1 MTSIRTMKF
10 RLDHLTSVLVFGF
23 FVMLTA
29 GLMLSA
35 RLKFEQIVKESAG
48 LTVGQL
54 VQSNAD
60 GFSAAMLSVR
70 TAIDVQSV
78 LGFASVIF
86 PGLPEQLASEQRFIA
101 ELRQRPNLYS
111 CYVGLQNGDFF
122 QVIAVRANSHLIQSL
137 LAPEWTQFAVRFVR
151 TADAGVIGSKA
162 LRDGKAMVRQE
173 QWRFYD
179 ASHQLLGERMGTST
193 YDPRQS
199 PWYQASVAATEA
211 TMTDP
216 YVFDSSGEL
225 GLTISRKL
233 SDGHG
238 VVGADVNLET
248 LNQRLAETAS
258 TAYTVAALVD
268 SKGRLVAVGSGKQAA
283 PAGNL
288 KVLTKLAETNNA
300 NFIALAGVG
309 GADPA
314 VKIADVAGQN
324 FVFATAGVS
333 LAKGAQYRMLAFA
346 PLSDF
351 DGVIGAARN
360 QMLGIALLLL
370 LATVPVIAWGS
381 RQVTGALRA
390 LARDAER
397 IRLMDFSSTPEVR
410 SAFMEIDSLSKSQT
424 VMKASLAQSTESL
437 KATHDKLE
445 HLINIGLELGR
456 ERDRLALLKGL
467 MFGGKELTNSD
478 GGTLYLLTEQKT
490 LTFAM
495 RTRDDELPLFEIPL
509 YKADTGAP
517 NDSYVA
523 TYVAL
528 RNEVVVIDDIYTE
541 TRFDVSG
548 TRKFDAQTGHRTVS
562 MLTLPLS
569 PRAGE
574 VIGVI
579 QFMNAQDPHTGE
591 IIPFSPEMVRF
602 VTALAAQAA
611 VALDN
616 YQLVEAQQN
625 LMESLIKLIAGSV
638 DAKSPYTG
646 GHCERVPELA
656 IMLAEEAERQESGPF
671 ADFRWAND
679 DARREFRVGAWL
691 HDCGKVT
698 TAEYVVDKATKLET
712 IYDRIH
718 EVRTR
723 FEVLLRDAR
732 IDCLQQCL
740 NGKDEAQ
747 ARADLAAREAELQDD
762 FRFIAQTNLGGEF
775 MAPERVE
782 RLRRISQQTWW
793 RNFDDRIGISRAAQ
807 KRVQD
812 FPETPLPAAEY
823 LLSDKPEHV
832 IARGVE
838 KSQDPRYGFKIP
850 VPENLYNL
858 GEVYNLSISRGTL
871 TTEERYKVNEHIVQ
885 TVMMLDALPFPK
897 NMRRVPEYAGTHHET
912 LTGTGYPRKL
922 GAEQLSIPSRIMA
935 LADIFE
941 ALTAS
946 DRPYK
951 DSKTLSESVAILASF
966 KKDRHIDPD
975 LFDLFLTSGV
985 YKKYAARFLK
995 PEQIDLVDITQ
1006 YLN

>member
-1 MTSIRTMKF
+1 MLSISTMKF
-10 RLDHLTSVLVFGF
+10 RLDRLTSVLVVGF
-23 FVMLTA
+23 FVLLTA

-35 RLKFEQIVKESAG
+35 HLKFEQMVKDSAG

-54 VQSNAD
+54 AQSNAES
-60 GFSAAMLSVR
+60 FAAAMLSVR
-70 TAIDVQSV
+70 KTIDVQSG
-78 LGFASVIF
+78 LGFPQTIS
-86 PGLPEQLASEQRFIA
+86 PGSQEPSASEQRFMA
-101 ELRQRPNLYS
+101 ELRERPNLYS
-111 CYVGLQNGDFF
+111 YYVGLQNGDFF
-122 QVIAVRANSHLIQSL
+122 QVIAVRGNSRLIQSL
-137 LAPEWTQFAVRFVR
+137 SAPDWTQSAVRFVR
-151 TADAGVIGSKA
+151 SVDVGAPGNKA
-162 LRDGKAMVRQE
+162 SHEAPAALRQE

-179 ASHQLLGERMGTST
+179 ANRQLLGERSGASN
-193 YDPRQS
+193 YDPRQH
-199 PWYQASVAATEA
+199 PWYQASMAVAEA

-216 YVFDSSGEL
+216 YVIDSTGEL

-233 SDGHG
+233 SDGRG
-238 VVGADVNLET
+238 VIGVDVSLET
-248 LNQRLAETAS
+248 LNQRLAEMAS
-258 TAYTVAALVD
+258 TAHTVAALVD
-268 SKGRLVAVGSGKQAA
+268 SQARLVAAGNGKQAA
-283 PAGNL
+283 PGGNL
-288 KVLTKLAETNNA
+288 KALTKLSDTRNP
-300 NFIALAGVG
+300 NFTALASMGVVE
-309 GADPA
+309 PA
-314 VKIADVAGQN
+314 VRIADVAGQN
-324 FVFATAGVS
+324 FVFATADVA
-333 LAKGAQYRMLAFA
+333 LAKGARYRMVAFA

-351 DGVIGAARN
+351 DDVISAARN
-360 QMLGIALLLL
+360 QMLLIALLLL
-370 LATVPVIAWGS
+370 LATVPVVGWGS

-397 IRLMDFSSTPEVR
+397 IRHMDFSSTPEVQ

-424 VMKASLAQSTESL
+424 VMKTSLAQSTESL

-495 RTRDDELPLFEIPL
+495 RTRDDELPSFEIPL
-509 YKADTGAP
+509 YKPETGEP

-528 RNEVVVIDDIYTE
+528 RNKVVVIDDIYTE

-569 PRAGE
+569 PRDGE

-579 QFMNAQDPHTGE
+579 QFMNAQDPHTGK

-602 VTALAAQAA
+602 VTALASQAA

-671 ADFRWAND
+671 ADFHWTND

-718 EVRTR
+718 EVRAR

-732 IDCLQQCL
+732 IDCLQDCL
-740 NGKDEAQ
+740 NGKDETQ
-747 ARADLAAREAELQDD
+747 ARADLAAREAQLQDD
-762 FRFIAQTNLGGEF
+762 FSFIAQTNLGGEF

-782 RLRRISQQTWW
+782 RLRRIAQQTWW
-793 RNFDDRIGISRAAQ
+793 RHFDDRIGISRAAQ
-807 KRVQD
+807 KRFQD
-812 FPETPLPAAEY
+812 IPETPLPAAEC
-823 LLSDKPEHV
+823 LLSDKPEQV
-832 IARGVE
+832 IPRGVE
-838 KSQDPRYGFKIP
+838 KSQDPQYGFKIP
-850 VPENLYNL
+850 VPENLYNR

-871 TTEERYKVNEHIVQ
+871 TTEERYKVNEHIIQ

-912 LTGTGYPRKL
+912 LTGSGYPRKL

-951 DSKTLSESVAILASF
+951 DSKTLSESVGILASF
-966 KKDRHIDPD
+966 KRDRHIDPD

-995 PEQIDLVDITQ
+995 PEQIDDVDIAQ

>member
-1 MTSIRTMKF
+1 MPSISTMKF
-10 RLDHLTSVLVFGF
+10 RLNRVTSMLIVGF
-23 FVMLTA
+23 FVLLTT

-35 RLKFEQIVKESAG
+35 YLKFEQMAQESAS
-48 LTVGQL
+48 LTIGQL
-54 VQSNAD
+54 VQGNAD
-60 GFSAAMLSVR
+60 SFAAAMLSVR
-70 TAIDVQSV
+70 KVIDVQSV
-78 LGFASVIF
+78 LGFSPTIS
-86 PGLPEQLASEQRFIA
+86 PGSPDQLVSEQRFIA
-101 ELRQRPNLYS
+101 ELRERPNLYS
-111 CYVGLQNGDFF
+111 FHVGLQNGDFF
-122 QVIAVRANSHLIQSL
+122 EVIAVRGNSRLIQSL
-137 LAPEWTQFAVRFVR
+137 SAPDWTQSAVRLVR
-151 TADAGVIGSKA
+151 SVDAGFGAIRNGA
-162 LRDGKAMVRQE
+162 APVRQE
-173 QWRFYD
+173 HWRFYD
-179 ASHQLLGERMGTST
+179 ANHQLLGERSGEST
-193 YDPRQS
+193 YDPRQR
-199 PWYQASVAATEA
+199 PWYQASMAATEA

-216 YVFDSSGEL
+216 YALDATGEP
-225 GLTISRKL
+225 GVTVSRKL
-233 SDGHG
+233 SRGQG
-238 VVGADVNLET
+238 VVGIHVNLEA
-248 LNQRLAETAS
+248 LNQSLAATAS
-258 TAYTVAALVD
+258 TASTVAALVD
-268 SKGRLVAVGSGKQAA
+268 SKGSLIAVGHGKQAA

-288 KVLTKLAETNNA
+288 KVLTKLSDTNNA
-300 NFIALAGVG
+300 NFALFANAGV
-309 GADPA
+309 AEPK
-314 VKIADVAGQN
+314 VKIADVAGQRL
-324 FVFATAGVS
+324 VFATAAVA
-333 LAKGAQYRMLAFA
+333 LTKDAQYRMLAFA

-351 DGVIGAARN
+351 DGPSAAARN

-370 LATVPVIAWGS
+370 LAAVPVVGWGS
-381 RQVTGALRA
+381 KQVTGALRA
-390 LARDAER
+390 LAHDAER
-397 IRLMDFSSTPEVR
+397 IRHMDFSGTPEVQ

-424 VMKASLAQSTESL
+424 VMKSSLAQSTESL

-456 ERDRLALLKGL
+456 ERDRLALLRGL
-467 MFGGKELTNSD
+467 MFGGKALTNSD

-495 RTRDDELPLFEIPL
+495 RTRDDELPSFEIPL
-509 YKADTGAP
+509 YQPDTGEP

-528 RNEVVVIDDIYTE
+528 HNKVVVIDDIYTE

-569 PRAGE
+569 PRDGE

-656 IMLAEEAERQESGPF
+656 IMLAEEAERQEAGPF
-671 ADFRWAND
+671 ADFHWAND

-732 IDCLQQCL
+732 IACLQDRL
-740 NGKDEAQ
+740 DGKDETQ
-747 ARADLAAREAELQDD
+747 ARATLAAREAQLQDD
-762 FRFIAQTNLGGEF
+762 FHFIAQTNLGGEF
-775 MAPERVE
+775 MAPERVA
-782 RLRRISQQTWW
+782 RLGRIAQEKWL
-793 RNFDDRIGISRAAQ
+793 RHFDDRIGISRAAQ
-807 KRVQD
+807 RRLLDV
-812 FPETPLPAAEY
+812 PEAPLPAVEC

-832 IARGVE
+832 IPRGVE

-858 GEVYNLSISRGTL
+858 GEIYNLSISRGTL

-912 LTGTGYPRKL
+912 LTGSGYPRKL

-951 DSKTLSESVAILASF
+951 DTKTLSESVRILASF
-966 KKDRHIDPD
+966 KRDRHIDPD

-995 PEQIDLVDITQ
+995 PEQIDDVDITQ

>member
-1 MTSIRTMKF
+1 MQMIRTMKF
-10 RLDHLTSVLVFGF
+10 RLDRVTTLLLVAF
-23 FVMLTA
+23 FVLLTC

-35 RLKFEQIVKESAG
+35 YVKFGQMARDNARLIF
-48 LTVGQL
+48 GQL
-54 VQSNAD
+54 VQGNAD
-60 GFSAAMLSVR
+60 RFAASMLSVR
-70 TAIDVQSV
+70 RTLDVQSA
-78 LGFASVIF
+78 LGYPKAVA
-86 PGLPEQLASEQRFIA
+86 PGDREQLAIEQRFVT
-101 ELRQRPNLYS
+101 ELRERPDLYAY
-111 CYVGLQNGDFF
+111 YVGLQNGEFF
-122 QVIAVRANSHLIQSL
+122 QAIAVRGNARLIKSL
-137 LAPEWTQFAVRFVR
+137 AAPQWTQSAIRLIRDVP
-151 TADAGVIGSKA
+151 ADAVANKAAHAGSA
-162 LRDGKAMVRQE
+162 SRRE
-173 QWRFYD
+173 EYWRFFGAD
-179 ASHQLLGERMGTST
+179 HQLLGERRETST
-193 YDPRQS
+193 FDPRQRE
-199 PWYQASVAATEA
+199 WYQAAMAASDA
-211 TMTDP
+211 TLTDP
-216 YVFDSSGEL
+216 YAFASTGEL
-225 GLTISRKL
+225 GMTFSRKL
-233 SDGHG
+233 SGGNG
-238 VVGADVNLET
+238 VVGIDVNLAT
-248 LNQRLAETAS
+248 LNQSLAATSS
-258 TAYTVAALVD
+258 TAYTVSALTD
-268 SKGRLVAVGSGKQAA
+268 TKGRLIAMGTGKLAS
-283 PAGNL
+283 PSGNL
-288 KVLTKLAETNNA
+288 KALTRLSDTGNPY
-300 NFIALAGVG
+300 FSLF
-309 GADPA
+309 ADTGLPDGP
-314 VKIADVAGQN
+314 VKIAHVAEKS
-324 FVFATAGVS
+324 FVFASAEVQLVEATR
-333 LAKGAQYRMLAFA
+333 YHMLAFA

-351 DGVIGAARN
+351 DGAIGAARN

-370 LATVPVIAWGS
+370 LAAVPVVIWGS
-381 RQVTGALRA
+381 RQVTAALRA
-390 LARDAER
+390 LARDAQR
-397 IRLMDFSSTPEVR
+397 IRHMDFSSTPEIQ
-410 SAFMEIDSLSKSQT
+410 SAFVEIDSLSKSQT
-424 VMKASLAQSTESL
+424 VMKSSLAQSTESL

-445 HLINIGLELGR
+445 YLFNIGLDLGR

-467 MFGGKELTNSD
+467 MFGGKDLTNSD

-495 RTRDDELPLFEIPL
+495 RTRSDELPSFEIPL
-509 YKADTGAP
+509 YKPDTGEP
-517 NDSYVA
+517 NDTYVA

-528 RNEVVVIDDIYTE
+528 HNEVVVIDDIYTE

-579 QFMNAQDPHTGE
+579 QFMNAQDPHTGA
-591 IIPFSPEMVRF
+591 IIPFGPDVVRF

-616 YQLVEAQQN
+616 HQLVEAQQN
-625 LMESLIKLIAGSV
+625 LMDSLIKLIAGSV

-671 ADFRWAND
+671 ADFRWVND

-698 TAEYVVDKATKLET
+698 TPEYVVDKATKLET

-732 IDCLQQCL
+732 IDCLQACL
-740 NGKDEAQ
+740 DGKDASQ
-747 ARADLAAREAELQDD
+747 ARAELARREAELQDD
-762 FRFIAQTNLGGEF
+762 YAFIAQTNEGGEF
-775 MAPERVE
+775 MAPQRVE
-782 RLRRISQQTWW
+782 RLQRIAQQTWQ
-793 RNFDDRIGISRAAQ
+793 RHFDDRIGISRAAQ
-807 KRVQD
+807 RRFLCVSA
-812 FPETPLPAAEY
+812 TPLPATEH
-823 LLSDKPEHV
+823 LLSDRPEHV
-832 IARGVE
+832 IPRGVE

-871 TTEERYKVNEHIVQ
+871 TTEERYKINEHIIQ

-912 LTGTGYPRKL
+912 LTGSGYPRKL

-935 LADIFE
+935 IADIFE

-951 DSKTLSESVAILASF
+951 DSKTLSESVRILASF
-966 KKDRHIDPD
+966 KRDRHIDPD

-985 YKKYAARFLK
+985 YKNYAARFLR
-995 PEQIDLVDITQ
+995 PDQIDDVNIAQ

>member
-1 MTSIRTMKF
+1 MPIIRTMKF
-10 RLDHLTSVLVFGF
+10 RLDRVTTLLLVCFFALLTG
-23 FVMLTA
+23 A
-29 GLMLSA
+29 LMLSA
-35 RLKFEQIVKESAG
+35 YIRLDQMARDNARLIF
-48 LTVGQL
+48 GQL
-54 VQSNAD
+54 VQGNAD
-60 GFSAAMLSVR
+60 RFAASMLSARR
-70 TAIDVQSV
+70 TLDVQSS
-78 LGFASVIF
+78 LGYPSAR
-86 PGLPEQLASEQRFIA
+86 EQFASEQRFVA
-101 ELRQRPNLYS
+101 ELRERPDLDA
-111 CYVGLQNGDFF
+111 CYIGLQNGDFLE
-122 QVIAVRANSHLIQSL
+122 VIAVRGNARLIKAL
-137 LAPEWTQFAVRFVR
+137 AAPEWTQAAIRLIR
-151 TADAGVIGSKA
+151 DTPTGSGANKPGRA
-162 LRDGKAMVRQE
+162 LNPPKRE
-173 QWRFYD
+173 EYWRFYD
-179 ASHQLLGERMGTST
+179 ASHQLLGERRATSD
-193 YDPRQS
+193 YDPRQRA
-199 PWYQASVAATEA
+199 WYQTAMAAA
-211 TMTDP
+211 DAMVTDP
-216 YVFDSSGEL
+216 YSFASTGEL
-225 GLTISRKL
+225 GMTLSRKL
-233 SDGHG
+233 SGGNG
-238 VVGADVNLET
+238 VVGIDVNLEA
-248 LNQRLAETAS
+248 LNQSLTATSS
-258 TAYTVAALVD
+258 TAATVAALTD
-268 SKGRLVAVGSGKQAA
+268 TKGRLVAIGKGRRAA
-283 PAGNL
+283 PGGNL
-288 KVLTKLAETNNA
+288 KPLTRLSDTGNP
-300 NFIALAGVG
+300 NFSLFTDTGLPDG
-309 GADPA
+309 P
-314 VKIADVAGQN
+314 VKIAQVAGQD
-324 FVFATAGVS
+324 FVFAAADVPLVKTTH
-333 LAKGAQYRMLAFA
+333 YHMLAFA

-351 DGVIGAARN
+351 DSAISAARN
-360 QMLGIALLLL
+360 QMMGIALLLL
-370 LATVPVIAWGS
+370 LAAVPVVVWGS

-390 LARDAER
+390 LARDAQR
-397 IRLMDFSSTPEVR
+397 IRHMDFSSTPEVQ
-410 SAFMEIDSLSKSQT
+410 SAFMEIDTLSKSQT
-424 VMKASLAQSTESL
+424 MMKSSLAQSTESL
-437 KATHDKLE
+437 KSTHDKLE
-445 HLINIGLELGR
+445 YLINIGLDMGR

-467 MFGGKELTNSD
+467 MFGGKDLTNSD
-478 GGTLYLLTEQKT
+478 GGTLYLLTEQRT

-495 RTRDDELPLFEIPL
+495 RTRSDELPSFEIPL
-509 YKADTGAP
+509 YKPDTGEP

-528 RNEVVVIDDIYTE
+528 HNKVVVIDDIYTE

-579 QFMNAQDPHTGE
+579 QFMNAQDPHTGA
-591 IIPFSPEMVRF
+591 IIPFGPEVVRF

-616 YQLVEAQQN
+616 HQLVESQQN
-625 LMESLIKLIAGSV
+625 LMDSLIKLIAGSV

-698 TAEYVVDKATKLET
+698 TPEYVVDKATKLET

-732 IDCLQQCL
+732 IDCLQACL
-740 NGKDEAQ
+740 DGQDEAQ
-747 ARADLAAREAELQDD
+747 ARAELERREAELKND
-762 FRFIAQTNLGGEF
+762 FAFIAQANEGGEF

-782 RLRRISQQTWW
+782 RLQGIARQTWQ
-793 RNFDDRIGISRAAQ
+793 RHFDNRIGISRAAQ
-807 KRVQD
+807 RRLMGVA
-812 FPETPLPAAEY
+812 ETPLPATER
-823 LLSDKPEHV
+823 LLSDRPEHV

-871 TTEERYKVNEHIVQ
+871 TTEERYKINEHIIQ
-885 TVMMLDALPFPK
+885 TIMMLDALPFPK

-912 LTGTGYPRKL
+912 LTGSGYPRKL

-935 LADIFE
+935 IADIFE

-951 DSKTLSESVAILASF
+951 DTKTLSESVRILASF

-985 YKKYAARFLK
+985 YKDYAARFLR
-995 PEQIDLVDITQ
+995 PDQIDDVDISQ